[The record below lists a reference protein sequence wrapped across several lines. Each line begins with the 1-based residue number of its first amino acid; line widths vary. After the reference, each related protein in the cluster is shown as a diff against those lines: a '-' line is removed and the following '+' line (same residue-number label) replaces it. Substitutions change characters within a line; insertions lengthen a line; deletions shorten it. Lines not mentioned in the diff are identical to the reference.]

1 MYYALG
7 LIENIKTFYSNSRRP
22 DEGTAA
28 AAAGFGPRAGA
39 RAVGPVDS
47 FSDFSRTVDECMSV
61 EGGEVDPFKC
71 GPLITPVAVASS
83 PLFPAIII
91 IFPAPSYTINTYYA
105 APPRNDPMSRVP
117 EGGREGDREQFL
129 FREDSFTCF
138 LRVDDQPDPAIWPP
152 TTGPPLVCVHIIYII
167 RVIILSP
174 HTLHS
179 HVHLLVFMAL
189 ISVDD
194 RARGTHNHKTV

>member
-7 LIENIKTFYSNSRRP
+7 LIENIKTFYSNLRRP

-28 AAAGFGPRAGA
+28 TAAGFGPRAGA

-47 FSDFSRTVDECMSV
+47 FSDFSRTGDECMSV
-61 EGGEVDPFKC
+61 EGGGVDPFKC

-117 EGGREGDREQFL
+117 EGGGKEIESNSFL
-129 FREDSFTCF
+129 EKTPSPVSCASTTNQIRQYG
-138 LRVDDQPDPAIWPP
+138 RRQPVPP
-152 TTGPPLVCVHIIYII
+152 SCVYI
-167 RVIILSP
+167 LY
-174 HTLHS
+174 TLY
-179 HVHLLVFMAL
+179 A
-189 ISVDD
+189 
-194 RARGTHNHKTV
+194 